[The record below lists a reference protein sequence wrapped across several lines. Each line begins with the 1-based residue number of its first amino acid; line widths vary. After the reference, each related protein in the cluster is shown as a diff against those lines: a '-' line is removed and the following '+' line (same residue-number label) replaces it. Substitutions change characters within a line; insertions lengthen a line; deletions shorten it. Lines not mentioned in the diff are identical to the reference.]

1 MLNTGTAPTR
11 SDAEISKAQFRALF
25 LQYEPQMLKVLD
37 DFKALGMRN
46 LVIYCPL

>member
-1 MLNTGTAPTR
+1 MINTGTAQTR
-11 SDAEISKAQFRALF
+11 SDAEISRMQFRALF
-25 LQYEPQMLKVLD
+25 LEHEPLMLKVLD